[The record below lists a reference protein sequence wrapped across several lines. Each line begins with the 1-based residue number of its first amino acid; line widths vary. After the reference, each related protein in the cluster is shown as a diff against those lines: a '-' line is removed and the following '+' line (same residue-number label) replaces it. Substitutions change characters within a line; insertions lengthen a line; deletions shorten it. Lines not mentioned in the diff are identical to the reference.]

1 MVITATGFAQPLRVM
16 FAPLYQLRRWLP
28 GSFGDRLHRN
38 AFVAFCRGLAAVEL
52 AVLLVVAFA

>member
-16 FAPLYQLRRWLP
+16 FAPLYQVRRWLP
-28 GSFGDRLHRN
+28 GSLINPLHCN